1 MAGKGGELED
11 GENTPPD
18 HAAITSPPPE
28 RCYVAGRAAFPGLE
42 FDWLAFRR
50 AWSQFGGEG
59 ESHAEA
65 DDYVRLAC
73 LADVP
78 GATELFASEYLAQLR
93 GTIYRICHDD
103 DTTDVAL
110 QELREKLLL
119 PPRERLSNYQAV
131 GRLRGWLRVVATRTA
146 LDVMR
151 RQGARAKREVTLE
164 AHLEALALDP
174 EDRFIREEW
183 ARQVRSA
190 LRAAVKRLPDRQRH
204 ALRMHL
210 VLEWNVTEIGQVFSV
225 HRATAARWIASAKT
239 QLHDLFREELSQ
251 VAPADSDEA
260 AAFLAELPSR
270 LDVSLSIL
278 FRTTTVLTSEHRSF

>member
-1 MAGKGGELED
+1 MTSKVSEVED
-11 GENTPPD
+11 GGNTPPD
-18 HAAITSPPPE
+18 HLASASPLAE

-42 FDWLAFRR
+42 FDWLVFRQ
-50 AWSQFGGEG
+50 AWSQFGGEETSG
-59 ESHAEA
+59 AEA

-78 GATELFASEYLAQLR
+78 GATELFESQYLAQLR
-93 GTIYRICHDD
+93 GVISRICHDE

-131 GRLRGWLRVVATRTA
+131 GQFRAWLRVVATRTA

-151 RQGARAKREVTLE
+151 RRGARAKKEVTLE

-174 EDRFIREEW
+174 EDRFIREES
-183 ARQVRSA
+183 ARQVRTA

-210 VLEWNVTEIGQVFSV
+210 VLEWNVTEVGRVFSV

-239 QLHDLFREELSQ
+239 KLHDLFGEELSK
-251 VAPADSDEA
+251 VAPSDSDEA
-260 AAFLAELPSR
+260 AAYLTELPSR
-270 LDVSLSIL
+270 LDVSLSML
-278 FRTTTVLTSEHRSF
+278 FRTTTVLTSERRSI